1 MNIFF
6 LNSNP
11 KKSAQMM
18 HNKHVVKMILESA
31 QMLCTAYHI
40 KSDCR
45 DVIPYKKAYENHPM
59 TKWVR
64 ESIGNLN
71 WTIKHSLE
79 LCLIYKKWRNKE
91 HKTEKVINW
100 CFNNKNKLIEL
111 KNVSQKLTSP
121 PLCMPDK
128 YKIKFRFSNLD
139 NYVASYL
146 NYYQNEKIQINS
158 EWCNRIKPS
167 FKLSLIKSCFIT
179 KY

>member
-1 MNIFF
+1 MNVFH

-11 KKSAQMM
+11 EKAARLM

-45 DVIPYKKAYENHPM
+45 NDVPYKKAYENHPM
-59 TKWVR
+59 TIWVR
-64 ESIGNLN
+64 ESTGNLE
-71 WTIKHSLE
+71 WLIRHSLE
-79 LCLIYKKWRNKE
+79 LCSIYKKWRDRE
-91 HKTEKVINW
+91 HASEKVIKW
-100 CFNNKNKLIEL
+100 CFDNKSKLTGL
-111 KNVSQKLTSP
+111 KNVSKKMTPP

-128 YKIKFRFSNLD
+128 YKIKYRSGLN

-146 NYYQNEKIQINS
+146 NYYRNEKIQVNS
-158 EWCNRIKPS
+158 EWCNRVRPA
-167 FKLSLIKSCFIT
+167 FTLLLIKSCYIT